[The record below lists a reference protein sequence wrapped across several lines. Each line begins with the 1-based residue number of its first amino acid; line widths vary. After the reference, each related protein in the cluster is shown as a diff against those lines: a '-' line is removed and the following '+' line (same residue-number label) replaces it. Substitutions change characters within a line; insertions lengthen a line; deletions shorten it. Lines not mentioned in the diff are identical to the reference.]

1 MPNKLQ
7 VSSPLVSVDWL
18 QANMNATNLLILDA
32 TIPKV
37 GTKTSDASL
46 KECIP
51 NAVFFDIKNEFSDA
65 NAKYPNTI
73 LHPEEFEFKAQNLG
87 INKDTC
93 IVVYDDL
100 GVYSAPRVWWM
111 FTTFGFTNV
120 AVLNGGLPAW
130 KRANLYTEKEH
141 LSPTKKGD
149 FIANY
154 IPQKIRFTEDVLA
167 SLSSSTC
174 IADARSSNRFFGL
187 EPEPRKEVKSGHIPS
202 SINIPFTLLLSGG
215 KMKPKEELELIF
227 AKFNS
232 QKNPMIFSCG
242 SGITACI
249 LALGAELAGYKDY
262 AVYDGSWS
270 EWGSREELSV
280 ELNNNSENWTKQDFT
295 AYVLLYM
302 AQSNYIETETE
313 REYILSRVDET
324 SFNKVHTEIVHDN
337 DYQSVEKI
345 KRFLLENKYSQEDKS
360 LLIKEIKEVC
370 FADGTIDALEKN
382 AFLFLKN
389 ILK

>member
-7 VSSPLVSVDWL
+7 IPSPLVSVAWL
-18 QANMNATNLLILDA
+18 QENITASNLLILDA

-37 GTKTSDASL
+37 GSKSNIEAS

-51 NAVFFDIKNEFSDA
+51 NALFFDLKNEFSDA
-65 NAKYPNTI
+65 NAKYPNTM
-73 LHPEEFEFKAQNLG
+73 LHLEEFEFKAQNIG
-87 INKDTC
+87 VDKDTC
-93 IVVYDDL
+93 IIVYDNL
-100 GVYSAPRVWWM
+100 GVYSSPRVWWM
-111 FTTFGFTNV
+111 FQTYGFTNI

-130 KRANLYTEKEH
+130 KNANLYTEKEH
-141 LSPTKKGD
+141 SKPTKKGD

-154 IPQKIRFTEDVLA
+154 TPQKITFTEDVLA

-174 IADARSSNRFFGL
+174 IADARSKKRFLGL

-202 SINIPFTLLLSGG
+202 SINMPFSLLLQGG
-215 KMKPKEELELIF
+215 KMKPIEELEAIF
-227 AKFNS
+227 TRVNP
-232 QKNPMIFSCG
+232 QKNAMIFSCG

-249 LALGAELAGYKDY
+249 LALGAELAGYKKY

-270 EWGSREELSV
+270 EWGSRKELSI
-280 ELNNNSENWTKQDFT
+280 EKNSMIQNWTKEEFT

-313 REYILSRVDET
+313 REYILSKVDET
-324 SFNKVHTEIVHDN
+324 SFNKIHTEIVHDN
-337 DYQSVEKI
+337 DYQSMEKI
-345 KRFLLENKYSQEDKS
+345 KDFLVENKYSEADKDQ
-360 LLIKEIKEVC
+360 LIKEIKEVC
-370 FADGTIDALEKN
+370 FADGTIDILEKN
-382 AFLFLKN
+382 AFLFLKK